1 MIRTEIKYLSALL
14 LGMFLALNGAN
25 RLELKSVAGGVESEK
40 SEDLRILAVMVQF
53 EEDSLSYTTGNG
65 KFNVEYPD
73 TMLID
78 PIPHNKEYFEDQLQ
92 FVKNYFEAESK
103 NKVTF
108 SDIKVLDTVISLSHP
123 IWYYNPNNGDE
134 VLAERLDSLYAHS
147 WSQVSQ
153 DTTVSFA
160 GYNTFVIFH
169 AGSGQEFN
177 PGYDETPFD
186 IPSVFLSADDL
197 DGNEITAHD
206 GTVID
211 NSVILPECEWQIF
224 EDNWYY
230 AGMSGISCLM
240 FAHRIG
246 IPNMYSSGTGQSCIG
261 RFGLMDQG
269 SANFS
274 GLLPAGVTAW
284 VKELKGWNDISEITT
299 PWKRI
304 LSTADSVIYKI
315 DLNSDEYLLL
325 ENITAKNPSLNENN
339 SIKGYD
345 SNGDSLRFYY
355 DEDGFQKVEVLSP
368 AFKTLVRVEDNDF
381 NFGVPARGIL
391 IWHIDKRK
399 TTTYNIE
406 NNLINDDYDHRGV
419 YIEEGDGSF
428 DIGKDYW
435 LIDNGYGTEFGWADD
450 AFFAGNETWLE
461 YANKD
466 LDKVEFSSVSYPRAD
481 TNDGI
486 QTGIKLYDFSQSGR
500 EMYFSYTFEDTLLY
514 RKLDPKLGKGIYL
527 PAYLDD
533 GLPYT
538 SGDIRHFFASQGG
551 NYKIFDKDSL
561 IYSGSFGDSVSVDLM
576 PVQIGNNVFTVSY
589 DSTRIFVADLELGSP
604 QTVNLSAKIISQP
617 VDRIIPTENGIFI
630 FNDGF
635 ALENISTEFKN
646 AQKLSVLN
654 GSFDLPVFIKGEN
667 DSTLFTIDLSQN
679 PYAVETRT
687 LPQDSVNYSFILSD
701 ITPPQASAKVF
712 SFTEN
717 DDTVRLCW
725 NDIESDSKLES
736 ITANGNVLSLK
747 NGNGVYENG
756 FPLSTDLGQI
766 SKAFVFNGKIALI
779 DSSSNYVVISTD
791 GDYEAKNIRTMNG
804 FGKNSGLLEI
814 DGSIFLYNFNQS
826 GILTYHKIGTGGLN
840 DYLNTIKGVV
850 ELKDTF
856 DNWTPPTTITSK
868 NVYNWPNPAKG
879 DETNFR
885 FFLNFPCELSIDI
898 YDINGNK
905 VDDIKQNF
913 TSTGEYSELVW
924 NVRNVPSGIYNA
936 ILRFKSDSDEEVRK
950 VKVAVIK

>member
-1 MIRTEIKYLSALL
+1 MIRTEMKYLSALL
-14 LGMFLALNGAN
+14 LGIALTLNCAN
-25 RLELKSVAGGVESEK
+25 RLELTGIAGGVKAEK
-40 SEDLRILAVMVQF
+40 SDDLRILALMVQF
-53 EEDSLSYTTGNG
+53 EEDSLGYTTGNG
-65 KFNVEYPD
+65 KFNMEYPD

-78 PIPHNKEYFEDQLQ
+78 PIPHDKEYFEDQLQ
-92 FVKNYFEAESK
+92 FAKNYFEAESK
-103 NKVTF
+103 NKITF
-108 SDIKVLDTVISLSHP
+108 SDIKVVDTVISLSHP
-123 IWYYNPNNGDE
+123 MWYYNPNNGDE

-147 WSQVSQ
+147 WSKVSH
-153 DTTVSFA
+153 DTTVNFA

-186 IPSVFLSADDL
+186 IPSVFLSEKDL
-197 DGNEITAHD
+197 ESVKITAHD

-224 EDNWYY
+224 EESWYY

-240 FAHRIG
+240 FAHRLG

-284 VKELKGWNDISEITT
+284 VKELKGWNDISEITM
-299 PWKRI
+299 PRKRI

-315 DLNSDEYLLL
+315 DLNSDEYLLI

-345 SNGDSLRFYY
+345 SSGDSLRFYY

-368 AFKTLVRVEDNDF
+368 SFKTLVRVEDNDF
-381 NFGVPARGIL
+381 NFGVPARGML

-399 TTTYNIE
+399 TTAYNIE

-435 LIDNGYGTEFGWADD
+435 LLDNGYGTELGWADD
-450 AFFAGNETWLE
+450 AFFAGNETWLD
-461 YANKD
+461 YANRD

-481 TNDGI
+481 TNAGI
-486 QTGIKLYDFSQSGR
+486 QTGLKLYDFSQSGR

-514 RKLDPKLGKGIYL
+514 RTLDAGLGKGIYL

-617 VDRIIPTENGIFI
+617 VDRIIPTGNGIFI
-630 FNDGF
+630 LNDGF

-646 AQKLSVLN
+646 AQKLSVLT
-654 GSFDLPVFIKGEN
+654 GSSDLPVFIKGEN
-667 DSTLFTIDLSQN
+667 DSLLFTIDLSQN

-701 ITPPQASAKVF
+701 ITPSQASAKVF
-712 SFTEN
+712 SFAEN
-717 DDTVRLCW
+717 EEAVRLGW
-725 NDIESDSKLES
+725 IDIESDSKLES
-736 ITANGNVLSLK
+736 ITADRNVLGLK
-747 NGNGVYENG
+747 NENEVYENG

-766 SKAFVFNGKIALI
+766 SKAYIFDGNIAVV
-779 DSSSNYVVISTD
+779 DSSSNYAIITRD
-791 GDYEAKNIRTMNG
+791 GYYEAKNIRTMNG

-814 DGSIFLYNFNQS
+814 DGSIFLYNFNGT
-826 GILTYHKIGTGGLN
+826 GILTYHKISTGGLK
-840 DYLNTIKGVV
+840 DYLSTIKGVV
-850 ELKDTF
+850 ELKD
-856 DNWTPPTTITSK
+856 PIEGGMPLTIISK

-885 FFLNFPCELSIDI
+885 FFLNFPCGVKIEI

-913 TSTGEYSELVW
+913 TTTGEYCELVW
-924 NVRNVPSGIYNA
+924 NIRNVPSGIYNA

>member
-1 MIRTEIKYLSALL
+1 MTKPEMKYLSALL
-14 LGMFLALNGAN
+14 FGITLSLNCAS
-25 RLELKSVAGGVESEK
+25 RLELSSAVGRIDPSKSD
-40 SEDLRILAVMVQF
+40 DLRILAVMVQF

-65 KFNVEYPD
+65 KFNMEYPD

-78 PIPHNKEYFEDQLQ
+78 PIPHDKKYFEDQLQ

-186 IPSVFLSADDL
+186 IPSVFLSSEDL
-197 DGNEITAHD
+197 SGTEITAHD

-240 FAHRIG
+240 FAHRLG

-284 VKELKGWNDISEITT
+284 IKELKGWNDISEITM
-299 PWKRI
+299 PRKRI
-304 LSTADSVIYKI
+304 ISTADSVIYKI

-325 ENITAKNPSLNENN
+325 ENITANPSLNENN

-381 NFGVPARGIL
+381 NFGVPARGML
-391 IWHIDKRK
+391 IWHIDKTK
-399 TTTYNIE
+399 TTAYNIE

-435 LIDNGYGTEFGWADD
+435 LLDNGYGTEFGWADD

-481 TNDGI
+481 TNAGI
-486 QTGIKLYDFSQSGR
+486 QTGVKLYDFSQTGR

-514 RKLDPKLGKGIYL
+514 RTLDAGLGKGIYL

-561 IYSGSFGDSVSVDLM
+561 IYSGSFGDSVSVDLL
-576 PVQIGNNVFTVSY
+576 PVQIGNNVFAVSY
-589 DSTRIFVADLELGSP
+589 DSLSIFVTDVSTGFSRP
-604 QTVNLSAKIISQP
+604 TVNSPAKIISQP
-617 VDRIIPTENGIFI
+617 VDRIIPTENGILI

-687 LPQDSVNYSFILSD
+687 LPQDSVNYSFIFSD

-717 DDTVRLCW
+717 DDTVRLGW

-747 NGNGVYENG
+747 NENGVYENG
-756 FPLSTDLGQI
+756 FPLSTDLVKI
-766 SKAFVFNGKIALI
+766 SKAFVFNGNIALI
-779 DSSSNYVVISTD
+779 DSSSNYAVISTD

-804 FGKNSGLLEI
+804 FGKNSGLLDI
-814 DGSIFLYNFNQS
+814 DRSTFLYNYSGN

-840 DYLNTIKGVV
+840 DYLNIIRGVV
-850 ELKDTF
+850 ELKDPIETVI
-856 DNWTPPTTITSK
+856 PLTIISK
-868 NVYNWPNPAKG
+868 NVYNWPNPARG

-913 TSTGEYSELVW
+913 VSMGEYCELVW